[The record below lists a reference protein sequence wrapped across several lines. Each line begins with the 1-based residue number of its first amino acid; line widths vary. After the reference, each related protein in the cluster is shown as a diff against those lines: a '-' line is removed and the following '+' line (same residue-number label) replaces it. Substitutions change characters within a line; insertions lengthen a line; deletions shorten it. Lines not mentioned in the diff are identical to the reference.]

1 MSELKV
7 DLSRELHGMKIAV
20 DWLNEPFEEM
30 IKNLGPI
37 QTKALN
43 TAAFIIKD
51 KIKETFVTKMP
62 AAGRPFKVPATSK
75 NGYKIDKPDML
86 VEAVRQASAS
96 DIHTKVYVG
105 KGDSGSPLFI
115 ARMYNKGSR
124 DRYQKTYRGQ
134 KLKKPRYLGRITGV
148 DYWDPGIIAGQQEAT
163 DAVERILEKYTEE
176 YINHEK

>member
-62 AAGRPFKVPATSK
+62 AAGR
-75 NGYKIDKPDML
+75 
-86 VEAVRQASAS
+86 QACM
-96 DIHTKVYVG
+96 
-105 KGDSGSPLFI
+105 P
-115 ARMYNKGSR
+115 
-124 DRYQKTYRGQ
+124 
-134 KLKKPRYLGRITGV
+134 
-148 DYWDPGIIAGQQEAT
+148 
-163 DAVERILEKYTEE
+163 
-176 YINHEK
+176 